1 MVLRRRRLQRS
12 TTVDMVPMID
22 VVFQLVIFFMVSS
35 TFKITP
41 AIGLTLP
48 DSATAVP
55 TEMTRL
61 IVAVHSYDL
70 IYLNEQQL
78 DMNDLA
84 SAFSGK
90 DGVAP
95 ESVESIIVEGD
106 EAVSYQ
112 LLVDVLDVL
121 RMNGFNDVA
130 LRTRP
135 LSRKATP

>member
-1 MVLRRRRLQRS
+1 MMTLRRRRLQRT

-61 IVAVHSYDL
+61 IVTVHSQDV
-70 IYLNEQQL
+70 IYLNEQKL
-78 DMNDLA
+78 DLDGLA
-84 SAFSGK
+84 SAFGEGGI
-90 DGVAP
+90 DP
-95 ESVESIIVEGD
+95 QSVQSIIVEVD
-106 EAVSYQ
+106 EGASSQ
-112 LLVDVLDVL
+112 ILVWVMDVL
-121 RMNGFNDVA
+121 RMNGIDAVA
-130 LRTRP
+130 LRTR
-135 LSRKATP
+135 LTPGRAVP

>member
-61 IVAVHSYDL
+61 IVAVHSHDL

-78 DMNDLA
+78 DLNSLA
-84 SAFSGK
+84 RAFSGK

>member
-90 DGVAP
+90 DGVAS

>member
-1 MVLRRRRLQRS
+1 MMTLRRRRLQRR

-61 IVAVHSYDL
+61 IVTVHSQDV
-70 IYLNEQQL
+70 IYLNEQKL
-78 DMNDLA
+78 DLNGLA
-84 SAFSGK
+84 NAFGE
-90 DGVAP
+90 DGIDP
-95 ESVESIIVEGD
+95 ESVESIIVEVD
-106 EAVSYQ
+106 EGASSQ
-112 LLVDVLDVL
+112 ILVYVLDVL
-121 RMNGFNDVA
+121 RMNGINAVA
-130 LRTRP
+130 LRTRLAP
-135 LSRKATP
+135 RKAIP

>member
-61 IVAVHSYDL
+61 IVAVHSHDL

-78 DMNDLA
+78 DLNSLA
-84 SAFSGK
+84 RAFSGK
-90 DGVAP
+90 DGVAS

>member
-1 MVLRRRRLQRS
+1 
-12 TTVDMVPMID
+12 MVPMID

-61 IVAVHSYDL
+61 IVAVHSHDL

-95 ESVESIIVEGD
+95 ESVESIIVEVD
-106 EAVSYQ
+106 EGASSQ
-112 LLVDVLDVL
+112 ILVYVLDVL
-121 RMNGFNDVA
+121 RMNGINAVA
-130 LRTRP
+130 LRTRLAP
-135 LSRKATP
+135 RKAIP

>member
-1 MVLRRRRLQRS
+1 MMTLRRRRLQRR

-61 IVAVHSYDL
+61 IVTVHSQDV
-70 IYLNEQQL
+70 IYLNERKL
-78 DMNDLA
+78 DLNGLA
-84 SAFSGK
+84 NAFGE
-90 DGVAP
+90 DGIDP
-95 ESVESIIVEGD
+95 ESVESIIVEVD
-106 EAVSYQ
+106 EGASSQ
-112 LLVDVLDVL
+112 ILVYVLDVL
-121 RMNGFNDVA
+121 RMNGINAVA
-130 LRTRP
+130 LRTRLAP
-135 LSRKATP
+135 RKAIP

>member
-1 MVLRRRRLQRS
+1 MLRRRRLQRS

-55 TEMTRL
+55 TEMSQL
-61 IVAVHSYDL
+61 IVAVHSHDL
-70 IYLNEQQL
+70 IYLNEREF
-78 DMNDLA
+78 DLPGLA
-84 SAFSGK
+84 DAFSVE
-90 DGVAP
+90 DGIAP
-95 ESVESIIVEGD
+95 GSVGNVIVEGD
-106 EAVSYQ
+106 RAVSYQ

-121 RMNGFNDVA
+121 NMNGFKNVA

-135 LSRKATP
+135 IPRGDPQ